1 MYEVIIIGGGLLGM
15 LSAREL
21 ARAGCRVAL
30 FDRGQTGRE
39 STWAGGGI
47 LSPLYPWRFDDAVNA
62 LARWGQPRYAA
73 FAGQLKQESGIDPE
87 YEPSGLL
94 ILDCDEREAALTW
107 ARRWEADVQL
117 VGAGAIRELEP
128 RLGSVP
134 AEALWLPEVGQLR
147 NPRLARAARGSLDAL
162 GVAVYEQQ
170 PVEELLIEAGRC
182 RGVVSSGGTT
192 FHAEQVVIAGGAWS
206 AGLLE
211 TLGIALPVRPVRGQ
225 MILYRGEPGA
235 LRRIVLS
242 QDRYIIPRRDGRV
255 LVGSTIEEVGFDKS
269 TTDEALAT
277 LREAG
282 EQLVPALAEWPLEHQ
297 WAGLR
302 PGSPHGIPYIG
313 EVPGVAGLYL
323 NTGHFRNGVVLG
335 LASARLLSDLM
346 LGREPTVPPAPYQP
360 AAGGPRDE

>member
-21 ARAGCRVAL
+21 ARAGRRVAL

-62 LARWGQPRYAA
+62 LARWGQPRYAD
-73 FAGQLKQESGIDPE
+73 FAAQLLQESGIDPE

-94 ILDCDEREAALTW
+94 ILDSDEREVALAW
-107 ARRWEADVQL
+107 AGRWEADLQVLDRQA
-117 VGAGAIRELEP
+117 VAELEP
-128 RLGSVP
+128 QLANP
-134 AEALWLPEVGQLR
+134 PQQALWLPDVGQLR
-147 NPRLARAARGSLDAL
+147 NPRLGRAARGSLDAL
-162 GVAVYEQQ
+162 GVAVHEEQ

-182 RGVVSSGGTT
+182 HGVVSAGTT
-192 FHAEQVVIAGGAWS
+192 YQAEQVVIAGGAWS

-269 TTDEALAT
+269 TTDEALAS
-277 LREAG
+277 LRTAG
-282 EQLVPALAEWPLEHQ
+282 ERLVPALAGWPLEHQ

-302 PGSPHGIPYIG
+302 PGSPHGIPYIC

-335 LASARLLSDLM
+335 LASARLLGDL
-346 LGREPTVPPAPYQP
+346 LLERQPIVDPEPYSPLFT
-360 AAGGPRDE
+360 

>member
-21 ARAGCRVAL
+21 ARAGRSVAL

-62 LARWGQPRYAA
+62 LARWGQPRYAD
-73 FAGQLKQESGIDPE
+73 FAEQLRQESGIDPE

-94 ILDCDEREAALTW
+94 ILDSDEREVALAW
-107 ARRWEADVQL
+107 ARDWGVNLQVLSREAIRDVEPQL
-117 VGAGAIRELEP
+117 VNPPEQ
-128 RLGSVP
+128 
-134 AEALWLPEVGQLR
+134 ALWLPEVGQLR
-147 NPRLARAARGSLDAL
+147 NPRLGRAARGSLDAL

-182 RGVVSSGGTT
+182 RGVVSGGTA

-206 AGLLE
+206 AGLLQS
-211 TLGIALPVRPVRGQ
+211 LGIALPVRPVRGQ

-282 EQLVPALAEWPLEHQ
+282 ERLMPALADWPLEHQ

-302 PGSPHGIPYIG
+302 PGSPNGIPYIC

-335 LASARLLSDLM
+335 LASARLLADLM
-346 LGREPTVPPAPYQP
+346 LGREPIVPPGPYAP

>member
-21 ARAGCRVAL
+21 ARAGRRVAL
-30 FDRGQTGRE
+30 FDRGRTGRE

-62 LARWGQPRYAA
+62 LARWGQPRYAE
-73 FAGQLKQESGIDPE
+73 FATQLHQESGIDPE

-94 ILDCDEREAALTW
+94 ILDSEEREAALAW
-107 ARRWEADVQL
+107 AGRWEMDLQVLDRQAVADLAPQL
-117 VGAGAIRELEP
+117 GDP
-128 RLGSVP
+128 P
-134 AEALWLPEVGQLR
+134 QQALWLPEVGQLR
-147 NPRLARAARGSLDAL
+147 NPRLARAARGSLDTL
-162 GVAVYEQQ
+162 GVAVYEEQ

-182 RGVVSSGGTT
+182 RGVVSGGTT
-192 FHAEQVVIAGGAWS
+192 YQAEQVVIAGGAWS
-206 AGLLE
+206 AGLLA
-211 TLGIALPVRPVRGQ
+211 TLGIRLPVRPVRGQ

-235 LRRIVLS
+235 LRQIVLS
-242 QDRYIIPRRDGRV
+242 QDRYIIPRRDGLV
-255 LVGSTIEEVGFDKS
+255 LVGSTIEEAGFDKS
-269 TTDEALAT
+269 TTDDALAT

-282 EQLVPALAEWPLEHQ
+282 ERLVPALADWPLEHQ

-302 PGSPHGIPYIG
+302 PGSPQGIPYIG

-335 LASARLLSDLM
+335 LASARLLADLL
-346 LGREPTVPPAPYQP
+346 LGREPIVPPVPYQVS
-360 AAGGPRDE
+360 AGGSRDE